1 MKKSKKVISLVLA
14 IMLLATACMFTSCK
28 KATEKQSIDNIK
40 DDGVLTVYTNAA
52 FPPFEYISE
61 DNKPVGVDMQIA
73 EEIAKELGVKLEIKN
88 VNFDTI
94 LASVNSGK
102 GSMGIAGISVT
113 PERAEEVD
121 FSINYA
127 TSTQYIVMKNDAKI
141 EKIEDLAGLKIGVQ
155 LGTTGDFIITDEIN
169 GVDDEETGEHTKG
182 VLEGTGAS
190 LTQYSSAADA
200 AVAMNSGKVD
210 VIVIDKL
217 PAEIVA
223 SEYDD
228 FKAIEL
234 VYADGGKTDES
245 YAVVVAKGN
254 DELLEV
260 VNKVIKRLIDDGSID
275 KWIIE
280 HTTAATEG

>member
-61 DNKPVGVDMQIA
+61 ENKPVGVDMQIA